1 MKYTLD
7 SPNMAFEAFVQ
18 PLERIGRPLEKWTVG
33 VLLRLPNADMETT
46 EKFLTYGM
54 DQWGYHQPSFCV
66 LKKEPGALVFPWN
79 GEPIEAEDQDHL
91 EWKSVGVLQQSKA
104 IVSEIASIDHTIL
117 YIKMT
122 QAVR

>member
-18 PLERIGRPLEKWTVG
+18 PLERLGRPLEKWTVG
-33 VLLRLPNADMETT
+33 ILLKLPGADDETT
-46 EKFLTYGM
+46 QQFVEYGRE
-54 DQWGYHQPSFCV
+54 QWGINQPSFCV
-66 LKKEPGALVFPWN
+66 LKKEEDALVLPWN
-79 GEPIEAEDQDHL
+79 GEPIDVADEDHL
-91 EWKSVGVLQQSKA
+91 EWKAVGVLKQSKA
-104 IVSEIASIDHTIL
+104 IVSEIATIDHTIL

>member
-1 MKYTLD
+1 MKYTFA

-33 VLLRLPNADMETT
+33 VLLKLPGADDETT
-46 EKFLTYGM
+46 QQFVEYGRE
-54 DQWGYHQPSFCV
+54 QWGIHQPSFCV
-66 LKKEPGALVFPWN
+66 LKKEEEALVFPWN
-79 GEPIEAEDQDHL
+79 GEPIDVTDEDHL
-91 EWKSVGVLQQSKA
+91 EWKAVGVLKKSRA